1 MDCLSNLGAVIYFT
15 IITISFPL
23 NTKTC
28 IYLLIDKIFYVK
40 FIFNEGSVSAMRE
53 SGGVG
58 GKSLQAVLL
67 GAVQTD

>member
-1 MDCLSNLGAVIYFT
+1 MDGLSNLGAEIYFI
-15 IITISFPL
+15 IITIFFSL

-28 IYLLIDKIFYVK
+28 IYLLIDKFFYVK
-40 FIFNEGSVSAMRE
+40 FIINEGSVSAVRE